1 MATAALGRTSN
12 SRMELRLEAA
22 RKARYEEAAALKGQT
37 LTQWTLVNLDA
48 AADRT
53 FEEAR
58 VTRLAQ
64 EDFDAFC
71 QLLDQ
76 PMPEAA
82 KRLLGSDPQWA

>member
-1 MATAALGRTSN
+1 MATASLGKAG

-22 RKARYEEAAALKGQT
+22 RKARYEEAATLKGQT
-37 LTQWTLVNLDA
+37 LTQWTLANLDA
-48 AADRT
+48 AADKT

-71 QLLDQ
+71 QLLSQ
-76 PMPEAA
+76 PMPETA
-82 KRLLGSDPQWA
+82 KLLLAQDAQWA

>member
-1 MATAALGRTSN
+1 MATASLGKAG

-22 RKARYEEAAALKGQT
+22 RKARYEEAATLKGQT
-37 LTQWTLVNLDA
+37 LTQWTLANLDA
-48 AADRT
+48 AADKT

-71 QLLDQ
+71 QLLSQ

-82 KRLLGSDPQWA
+82 KRLLAQDAQWA